1 MPEFSI
7 ISFLL
12 GAAAFLL
19 LDLLALWAILTVFWH
34 RRCFQI
40 WRRDGSLLF
49 YAAWFRKRRPRAPV
63 LQPGAPFDEPLDT
76 PAGSSRP
83 SDASAL

>member
-1 MPEFSI
+1 MFSLS
-7 ISFLL
+7 SFLL

-19 LDLLALWAILTVFWH
+19 LDLLALWAILTVFRH

-49 YAAWFRKRRPRAPV
+49 YAAWFRKRRARPPLV
-63 LQPGAPFDEPLDT
+63 QPGAPFDEPL
-76 PAGSSRP
+76 GSSAP
-83 SDASAL
+83 SDPGAL

>member
-19 LDLLALWAILTVFWH
+19 LDLLALWAILTVFRH

-49 YAAWFRKRRPRAPV
+49 YAAWFRKRPRVLV
-63 LQPGAPFDEPLDT
+63 LQPGAPFDEPL
-76 PAGSSRP
+76 GSSAS
-83 SDASAL
+83 SDPSAL